1 MIRTLSA
8 DVLVDAAA
16 DLGEGPTWDAAQGC
30 LVWVDIMAGAL
41 HLTEAS
47 GATRRTHTV
56 GEHLGAALP
65 AEGGGWLLATRSGFS
80 TLSDGGDLRPLLPVH
95 GERPDL
101 RFNDAKCDPRGR
113 AWAGSMAYEST
124 PGAGALYRLDH
135 GPTATVVLDGV
146 TVGNGLGW
154 SPDRRE
160 MYYVDSPTQT
170 LRAFT
175 YDDDTGGLGSP
186 RVVATIPADEGTPD
200 GLCVDDDGCIW
211 LALWDGSAVSRYTPG
226 GRLDAVVPLPVVRPT
241 SCCFGGGVLY
251 ITSATHGLAKA
262 EPPAGAVFAVDAGIS
277 GPPAT
282 PWRALADV

>member
-1 MIRTLSA
+1 MTRTLSA

-16 DLGEGPTWDAAQGC
+16 ELGEGPTWDVAEGC
-30 LVWVDIMAGAL
+30 LVWVDITAGAL

-47 GATRRTHTV
+47 GATRRTHTI

-65 AEGGGWLLATRSGFS
+65 AAGGGWLLATRSGFA
-80 TLSDGGDLRPLLPVH
+80 TLSADGDLRPLLSVH
-95 GERPDL
+95 DERPDM

-113 AWAGSMAYEST
+113 AWAGSMSYDEVQ
-124 PGAGALYRLDH
+124 GAGALYRLDP
-135 GPTATVVLDGV
+135 GAAATVVLDAV

-170 LRAFT
+170 LRAFP
-175 YDDDTGGLGSP
+175 YDDDTGNLAGP
-186 RVVATIPADEGTPD
+186 RTVATIPVDAGTPD

-211 LALWDGSAVSRYTPG
+211 LALWDGSAVRRYTPD

-241 SCCFGGGVLY
+241 SCCFGGDVLY
-251 ITSATHGLAKA
+251 ITSARRGLTQDQ
-262 EPPAGAVFAVDAGIS
+262 PLAGAVFAVAAGVA
-277 GPPAT
+277 GAAAT
-282 PWRALADV
+282 PWQAVR